1 MLSGSGGG
9 EEGKSVLP
17 TRFLPIRREAE
28 LRLPSAS
35 LRWGH
40 GQAHTEHPW
49 GHRGALGEGEGDP
62 QVALLEVACVW
73 LHLCLEK
80 TRLGLPGILSVKEP
94 G

>member
-1 MLSGSGGG
+1 MLRGSGGG
-9 EEGKSVLP
+9 EGSKSALP
-17 TRFLPIRREAE
+17 TRFPIRREAE
-28 LRLPSAS
+28 LSLPSAS

-49 GHRGALGEGEGDP
+49 GHRGALGDGEGDP
-62 QVALLEVACVW
+62 QVALLEVARVW

-80 TRLGLPGILSVKEP
+80 TRSGLPGILSVKEP